1 MRYEV
6 GRFHRPMRRSTE
18 SQLASL
24 VSLGDGSTITI
35 DFSTMSSTA
44 DLTSR
49 GFTFGRGSIG
59 TRINA
64 NGFVETMSNNVAR
77 FDYDPITRAPR
88 GIIIEASAANLCC
101 WSETFATSGGVN
113 NWADSNIT
121 RNSTTN
127 TDPANGTTALR
138 ITASAPN
145 ATILNNHALSSASRT
160 FSIWLRRVS
169 GTGDIQATLNGGTT
183 WTTQAITSSWVRY
196 EFTAT
201 TTAHVGI
208 RIVSNSDSIELWG
221 AQTETGSVSS
231 TYIPTSASTVTRSAD
246 DCTMTGTAFSN
257 WFSASQNQGTIF
269 VSGSRNGTGGLGRL
283 ISINDN
289 SATNVIDVSL
299 GGTGRFQITSLGVSQ
314 ALVTAGTVS
323 RNVEYR
329 QAATFEQFYAQL
341 AINGALGT
349 AVTPGMTFIPLNRLM
364 IGKNAAAAYMNGRV
378 KLFKFWPYRLAD
390 TTLQSITT

>member
-77 FDYDPITRAPR
+77 FDHDPITRAPR
-88 GIIIEASAANLCC
+88 GIIIEASAANLCS

-145 ATILNNHALSSASRT
+145 ATILNNHALSSAART

-201 TTAHVGI
+201 STAHVGI
-208 RIVSNSDSIELWG
+208 RIVTSGDSIEVWG
-221 AQTETGSVSS
+221 AQTESGLFSS
-231 TYIPTSASTVTRSAD
+231 TYIPTAASTVIRAAD
-246 DCTMTGTAFSN
+246 DCVMTGTAFSD
-257 WFSASQNQGTIF
+257 WFRPNQTQGTIL
-269 VSGSRNGTGGLGRL
+269 VIGSRNGTGGVGRL
-283 ISINDN
+283 VSFNDN
-289 SATNVIDVSL
+289 TTSNIIEVLL
-299 GGTGRFQITSLGVSQ
+299 GGTGRYQITSLGVSQ
-314 ALVTAGTVS
+314 ALVTAGSVS
-323 RNVEYR
+323 RNVEYK
-329 QAATFEQFYAQL
+329 QAAVFESFYAQL
-341 AINGALGT
+341 AINGVLGT
-349 AVTPGMTFIPLNRLM
+349 AVTAGITFISLNRLM
-364 IGKNAAAAYMNGRV
+364 IGKNAAPAYINGRV
-378 KLFKFWPYRLAD
+378 KYFKFWPYRLPDA
-390 TTLQSITT
+390 TLQSLTT